1 MKKLVTLTITFLF
14 LGMPL
19 AFAVKIAKVDVQ
31 QVLVTINEGKRVQG
45 QLRKTLNQRE
55 ARMKE
60 EENKIREIQKNFEKQ
75 SMVMN
80 DKAKFQKEREIQERV
95 VRFQQSALKIQREM
109 QELEEKRKRPI
120 IDKIKK
126 TIDQVSKAKGYD
138 LVFEAATAPIYVKS
152 SSDATKEVIEAY
164 NKKFK

>member
-1 MKKLVTLTITFLF
+1 MKKFVTSTTFFLF

-19 AFAVKIAKVDVQ
+19 VFAVKIARVDVQ
-31 QVLVTINEGKRVQG
+31 KVLVTINEGKRVQN
-45 QLRKTLNQRE
+45 QLRKTLDKR
-55 ARMKE
+55 RVGVKE
-60 EENKIREIQKNFEKQ
+60 EENKIREMQKNFEKQ

-95 VRFQQSALKIQREM
+95 VRLQQNAIKIERDM
-109 QELEEKRKRPI
+109 QELEEKRKKPI
-120 IDKIKK
+120 IDKIKA

-138 LVFEAATAPIYVKS
+138 LVFEATIAPIYVKS
-152 SSDATKEVIEAY
+152 VSDVTKEVIEAY